1 MGCCCRHNG
10 AIYLANITGGGEKR
24 KYPLA
29 IMRRRL
35 SEVNPTRKVGVLYEI
50 GCTLK
55 NFIENVSENRECGLH
70 LDVKLIFWVE
80 L

>member
-1 MGCCCRHNG
+1 MGCCCRHDS

-29 IMRRRL
+29 ILKKIL
-35 SEVNPTRKVGVLYEI
+35 SDIQPDRKVGVLYDI

-55 NFIENVSENRECGLH
+55 KFVALVCLA
-70 LDVKLIFWVE
+70 IFF
-80 L
+80 